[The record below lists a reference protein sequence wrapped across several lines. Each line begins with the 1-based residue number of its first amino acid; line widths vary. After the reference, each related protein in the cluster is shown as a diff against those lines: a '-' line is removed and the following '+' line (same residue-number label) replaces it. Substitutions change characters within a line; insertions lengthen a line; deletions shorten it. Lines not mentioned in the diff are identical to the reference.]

1 MMPASTPPPH
11 AVCEA
16 GSFTCTNNGE
26 RKLQGL
32 SAKPGATKIKLTVNG
47 SPVVTVAAAASDGT
61 YTSCTAQDSNGVN
74 QPCSSTT
81 VSASGPHKLTAGGK
95 AVLLSSDSVASVNVP
110 APSGAGPA
118 KVNAGQTKLTA
129 S

>member
-1 MMPASTPPPH
+1 MMPPSTSPPN

-16 GSFTCTNNGE
+16 GSFTCKNDGE

-47 SPVVTVAAAASDGT
+47 SPVVTVSAAASEGT
-61 YTSCTAQDSNGVN
+61 YTKCAAQDSNGAV
-74 QPCSSTT
+74 QPCSSTA
-81 VSASGPHKLTAGGK
+81 VSTSGSQKLTAGGN
-95 AVLLSSDSVASVNVP
+95 AVLLTSDSVSSVNVP
-110 APSGAGPA
+110 APSGAGSV

-129 S
+129 I